1 MNARMVEALG
11 QEALLTVLALSAAPV
26 LAALVVGLVVS
37 LLQAAT
43 QIQEQSVAIVPKIVA
58 VYVIVLLFGMTMLE
72 VLRRLAFDV
81 LGRIAEIGR

>member
-1 MNARMVEALG
+1 VDPRIVESLG
-11 QEALLTVLALSAAPV
+11 QDALLTVLVLSAAPV

-58 VYVIVLLFGMTMLE
+58 VYAVVLVLGMSMLGI
-72 VLRRLAFDV
+72 LRRLTLDL
-81 LGRIAEIGR
+81 LGRIGGVGG